1 MQNAAFSAMG
11 LSARRLAFRA
21 RRERL
26 RDAILGA
33 EAMGFGGLDLMM
45 PLKVAAEI
53 PENKTITTARHLW
66 RRMAVSQK

>member
-11 LSARRLAFRA
+11 LSARRLAFRV
-21 RRERL
+21 RRERERL

-33 EAMGFGGLDLMM
+33 EAMGFGGLNLMM

-53 PENKTITTARHLW
+53 PENETITIARHL
-66 RRMAVSQK
+66 